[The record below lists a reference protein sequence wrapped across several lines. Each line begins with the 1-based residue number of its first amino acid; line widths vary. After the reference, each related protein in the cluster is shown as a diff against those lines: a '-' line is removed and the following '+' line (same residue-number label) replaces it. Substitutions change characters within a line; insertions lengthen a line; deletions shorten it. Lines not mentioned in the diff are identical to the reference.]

1 MRGTKKPTSK
11 KMLHRAGLV
20 GLDAGNQTRPILL
33 LELKRRRRYLNAP
46 IASLLRSSL
55 KPTTAAPEGAM
66 IFLGCVIVEVLL
78 LLPMALAPEGNLRSA
93 GSGDGGVFA
102 SFSSLGASSRS
113 RLRLGDWWMAASSP
127 RGLLRRGAGFC
138 LATMMASRGA
148 WVAAWSSV
156 VGSSRRVRGALWGT
170 VGASPAY
177 FPCDDRRQSRSC
189 RLFTRVAFCWH
200 VSSWFSVQ
208 LFVAL

>member
-1 MRGTKKPTSK
+1 MGGGRWWQVVGTSPGEILAPVFTG
-11 KMLHRAGLV
+11 AGDGGACGGRDLSW
-20 GLDAGNQTRPILL
+20 
-33 LELKRRRRYLNAP
+33 KRRRG
-46 IASLLRSSL
+46 
-55 KPTTAAPEGAM
+55 GA
-66 IFLGCVIVEVLL
+66 L
-78 LLPMALAPEGNLRSA
+78 LLPTALAPEGNLRSA

-113 RLRLGDWWMAASSP
+113 RLRLGDWWIAASSPWMAASSP

-177 FPCDDRRQSRSC
+177 FPCEARRQSRSC
-189 RLFTRVAFCWH
+189 RLLARVAICWH
-200 VSSWFSVQ
+200 VPSWLRR
-208 LFVAL
+208 LFVAPSFLSVARLAGGAHVMWVELYRF